1 MSGLKGKPTNDSLAD
16 AIQYIGKSDWGKSDW
31 GKTVAAKADLADFLT
46 KVDEDF
52 YLVSVQAHNIK
63 QIGNLKGSL
72 EHFQNYVAMYG
83 MDAVTVSKLDKET
96 AKVLY
101 GKK

>member
-1 MSGLKGKPTNDSLAD
+1 MKPKVSTSSDHLID
-16 AIQYIGKSDWGKSDW
+16 AIKNIGYDGWD
-31 GKTVAAKADLADFLT
+31 TRVVRTPDLADFFT

-52 YLVSVQAHNIK
+52 YLVSVPTQNIK

-72 EHFQNYVAMYG
+72 EHFQNYVKVYG
-83 MDAVTVSKLDKET
+83 MDNVTVSKLDKET

>member
-1 MSGLKGKPTNDSLAD
+1 MSIPKSKPSNDHVLD
-16 AIQYIGKSDWGKSDW
+16 AIRNIDYDSWGKR
-31 GKTVAAKADLADFLT
+31 TVAVKADLADFLT

-52 YLVSVQAHNIK
+52 YLVSVPAQNIK

-72 EHFQNYVAMYG
+72 EHFQNYVSMYG

>member
-1 MSGLKGKPTNDSLAD
+1 MIPKGKASSDHLLD
-16 AIQYIGKSDWGKSDW
+16 AIRNIDSDSWGKR
-31 GKTVAAKADLADFLT
+31 TVAVKADLADFFT

-52 YLVSVQAHNIK
+52 YLVSVPAQNIK

>member
-1 MSGLKGKPTNDSLAD
+1 MSGLKGKLTNDSLTD
-16 AIQYIGKSDWGKSDW
+16 TIQYISKSDWDR
-31 GKTVAAKADLADFLT
+31 TVVVKADLADFLT

>member
-1 MSGLKGKPTNDSLAD
+1 MSIKTSGKPTTDHLID
-16 AIQYIGKSDWGKSDW
+16 AMQYVNEWGKQ
-31 GKTVAAKADLADFLT
+31 TVAKRADLADFLT

-52 YLVSVQAHNIK
+52 YLVSVPAQNIK

-72 EHFQNYVAMYG
+72 EHFQNYVQMYG

>member
-1 MSGLKGKPTNDSLAD
+1 MSTLKGKPSSSDHLLD
-16 AIQYIGKSDWGKSDW
+16 AIKNIDYDSWGKR
-31 GKTVAAKADLADFLT
+31 TVAARADLADFFT

-52 YLVSVQAHNIK
+52 YLVSVPAQNIK

>member
-1 MSGLKGKPTNDSLAD
+1 MSMIPKGKPANDSLAD
-16 AIQYIGKSDWGKSDW
+16 ALQYIGVDAMDSWGKR
-31 GKTVAAKADLADFLT
+31 TVAVKADLADFLT

-52 YLVSVQAHNIK
+52 YLVSVPSQNIK
-63 QIGNLKGSL
+63 QIGNMKGSL
-72 EHFQNYVAMYG
+72 EHFQKYVMQYG
-83 MDAVTVSKLDKET
+83 MDAVTVAKLDKET

>member
-1 MSGLKGKPTNDSLAD
+1 MSSVKGKPSNDHIIDSMKYISVD
-16 AIQYIGKSDWGKSDW
+16 AVDSW
-31 GKTVAAKADLADFLT
+31 KTTIRDTPDLADFLT

-52 YLVSVQAHNIK
+52 YLVSVPTKNIK

-72 EHFQNYVAMYG
+72 EHFQNYVGMYG
-83 MDAVTVSKLDKET
+83 MNAVTVSKLDKET